1 MKQKGKLTMNNY
13 EQYIPQNVNQMDLT
27 VYYKNGNIKKIQGVK
42 NLRIC
47 DRFLEFKVLNRRYV
61 RHQNVSIKFEDI
73 ERFEVVCLSI

>member
-1 MKQKGKLTMNNY
+1 MNQKGRLTMNNY

-47 DRFLEFKVLNRRYV
+47 DRFLEFKVLNRRYA